1 MNRFFNKILAA
12 GAFSSALLLGGCSGP
27 AAPAAQTQAKAADS
41 DDSVPVR
48 QEQRPATRATPAPER
63 QTSAPEAAAR
73 PKPVA
78 REVSRPL
85 TPSAPAKPVNTVSPA
100 PASAPKPA
108 AAETPVATSASNS
121 PAPGTLTLPAPAAPA
136 IDTPVPPPQEVK
148 PEPEPPRQVRVPSG
162 TLVSIRMIDAVDSST
177 AHAGETFKASLD
189 QPIAVNND
197 TVFPRGS
204 EVYVKL
210 ARVESAGRVRGQ
222 SELVL
227 QLDRIFLGKQGYLLD
242 TSSYTTTG
250 ASQGTKTAK
259 TAGLGAALGAAIG
272 AIAGGGKGAAI
283 GAATGAGAGAGAE
296 AIRKGEQ
303 VRVDSESRLD
313 FRLES
318 PIDVTIP
325 SPSNNQPRNNPSVPL
340 RFGTRQ

>member
-1 MNRFFNKILAA
+1 MI
-12 GAFSSALLLGGCSGP
+12 
-27 AAPAAQTQAKAADS
+27 
-41 DDSVPVR
+41 DSV
-48 QEQRPATRATPAPER
+48 
-63 QTSAPEAAAR
+63 
-73 PKPVA
+73 
-78 REVSRPL
+78 
-85 TPSAPAKPVNTVSPA
+85 
-100 PASAPKPA
+100 
-108 AAETPVATSASNS
+108 
-121 PAPGTLTLPAPAAPA
+121 
-136 IDTPVPPPQEVK
+136 D
-148 PEPEPPRQVRVPSG
+148 SG
-162 TLVSIRMIDAVDSST
+162 T

-189 QPIAVNND
+189 NPISVDNE

-222 SELVL
+222 SQLEL
-227 QLDRIFLGKQGYLLD
+227 QLDRIFLGKQSYLLE
-242 TSSYTTTG
+242 TSTYTTTG

-313 FRLES
+313 FRLEN
-318 PIDVTIP
+318 PIDVTIQ
-325 SPSNNQPRNNPSVPL
+325 SSTNNQPRNNPSVPL
-340 RFGTRQ
+340 RFGTRQQ

>member
-1 MNRFFNKILAA
+1 
-12 GAFSSALLLGGCSGP
+12 
-27 AAPAAQTQAKAADS
+27 
-41 DDSVPVR
+41 
-48 QEQRPATRATPAPER
+48 
-63 QTSAPEAAAR
+63 
-73 PKPVA
+73 
-78 REVSRPL
+78 
-85 TPSAPAKPVNTVSPA
+85 
-100 PASAPKPA
+100 
-108 AAETPVATSASNS
+108 
-121 PAPGTLTLPAPAAPA
+121 LPAPAAPP
-136 IDTPVPPPQEVK
+136 IDAPVPPPQEVK
-148 PEPEPPRQVRVPSG
+148 PAPEPPRQVRVPSG

-177 AHAGETFKASLD
+177 AHAAETFKASLD
-189 QPIAVNND
+189 QPIAVDNE

-222 SELVL
+222 SQLEL
-227 QLDRIFLGKQGYLLD
+227 QLDRIFLGKQSYLLE
-242 TSSYTTTG
+242 TSTYSTTG

-325 SPSNNQPRNNPSVPL
+325 SSNNNQPRNNPSVPL
-340 RFGTRQ
+340 RFGTRQQ

>member
-1 MNRFFNKILAA
+1 
-12 GAFSSALLLGGCSGP
+12 
-27 AAPAAQTQAKAADS
+27 
-41 DDSVPVR
+41 
-48 QEQRPATRATPAPER
+48 
-63 QTSAPEAAAR
+63 
-73 PKPVA
+73 
-78 REVSRPL
+78 
-85 TPSAPAKPVNTVSPA
+85 
-100 PASAPKPA
+100 
-108 AAETPVATSASNS
+108 
-121 PAPGTLTLPAPAAPA
+121 
-136 IDTPVPPPQEVK
+136 
-148 PEPEPPRQVRVPSG
+148 
-162 TLVSIRMIDAVDSST
+162 MIDAVDSST

-189 QPIAVNND
+189 QSIGVDNE

-222 SELVL
+222 SQLEL
-227 QLDRIFLGKQGYLLD
+227 QLDRIFLGKQSYLLE
-242 TSSYTTTG
+242 TSTYTTTG

-259 TAGLGAALGAAIG
+259 TAGLGGALGAAIG

-283 GAATGAGAGAGAE
+283 GAITGAGAGAGAE

-303 VRVDSESRLD
+303 VRVDSETRLD

-340 RFGTRQ
+340 RFGTRQQ

>member
-1 MNRFFNKILAA
+1 MCRSIYKFLVA
-12 GAFSSALLLGGCSGP
+12 GALSSALMVAGCSGP
-27 AAPAAQTQAKAADS
+27 APSVPQPQAKAADS
-41 DDSVPVR
+41 DDSIPVR
-48 QEQRPATRATPAPER
+48 QEQRPQASAPAAPAQER
-63 QTSAPEAAAR
+63 QTSAAVVSSR

-78 REVSRPL
+78 KEAPR
-85 TPSAPAKPVNTVSPA
+85 PSAPPKTMNTGAPA
-100 PASAPKPA
+100 PAPATKPA
-108 AAETPVATSASNS
+108 ASDAPVASSVSNS
-121 PAPGTLTLPAPAAPA
+121 TAPGTLTLPAPVAPP
-136 IDTPVPPPQEVK
+136 IDVPVPPPQEVK
-148 PEPEPPRQVRVPSG
+148 PAPEPPRQVRVPSG
-162 TLVSIRMIDAVDSST
+162 TLVSIRMIDSVDSGT

-189 QPIAVNND
+189 NPISVDNE

-222 SELVL
+222 SQLEL
-227 QLDRIFLGKQGYLLD
+227 QLDRIFLGKQSYLLE
-242 TSSYTTTG
+242 TGTYTTTG

-259 TAGLGAALGAAIG
+259 TAGLGGALGAAIG

-283 GAATGAGAGAGAE
+283 GAITGAGAGAGAE

-313 FRLES
+313 FRLEN
-318 PIDVTIP
+318 PIDVTIQ